1 MLIAILCLVIG
12 GLLGYFINFDVT
24 TVMSVYIA
32 IAILAAFDS
41 ILGGIVANIN
51 KTYDMAVFI
60 SGFFANALLSVAII
74 YLGTKVGLDI
84 YIGIV
89 VVFVTRIFQ
98 NFAIIRRF
106 LLNKLKKSAKIEEI
120 SDLKENNI
128 NQGGQ

>member
-106 LLNKLKKSAKIEEI
+106 LLNKLKESVKIK
-120 SDLKENNI
+120 KE
-128 NQGGQ
+128 

>member
-1 MLIAILCLVIG
+1 MLIAIICLIIG
-12 GLLGYFINFDVT
+12 GLLGYFLNFDVT
-24 TVMSVYIA
+24 TVTSVYIA

-106 LLNKLKKSAKIEEI
+106 LLNKLKESVKMK
-120 SDLKENNI
+120 KE
-128 NQGGQ
+128 